1 MPYFHSATFAL
12 NVPPNFIVSSL
23 IFAFVSDTE
32 DGAKKL
38 FVNNVLPSASFTC
51 STTEKT
57 SLCILGCKRIF
68 DLFLDIL
75 DGNESF

>member
-32 DGAKKL
+32 DGAKND
-38 FVNNVLPSASFTC
+38 FSAIY
-51 STTEKT
+51 K
-57 SLCILGCKRIF
+57 F
-68 DLFLDIL
+68 DFIAIADFFLEFLDCR
-75 DGNESF
+75 

>member
-38 FVNNVLPSASFTC
+38 FVNNVAGQPYNSGTAVQSGGAC
-51 STTEKT
+51 
-57 SLCILGCKRIF
+57 GH
-68 DLFLDIL
+68 
-75 DGNESF
+75 

>member
-1 MPYFHSATFAL
+1 MCGINYDYIHIRFHKCIYTCKY
-12 NVPPNFIVSSL
+12 IGC
-23 IFAFVSDTE
+23 DT
-32 DGAKKL
+32 
-38 FVNNVLPSASFTC
+38 NC
-51 STTEKT
+51 RTTEKT